1 MSHLSMPPF
10 TDSSSLFLTLDFSF
24 LHLEPQQS
32 LVSAL
37 NVFFFWVPLLHFM
50 NNPTYLQFMCLTME
64 TA

>member
-10 TDSSSLFLTLDFSF
+10 TDSSSLFLMLDFSF

-37 NVFFFWVPLLHFM
+37 NVFFFWLPLLHFM
-50 NNPTYLQFMCLTME
+50 NNPT
-64 TA
+64 